1 MKKAILR
8 SFAVLMILSLSVCF
22 GYLYSRFY
30 EKYERASY
38 PCDFEEYV
46 SKYSTQFGVPKEI
59 IYSVIKTESDFK
71 SNALSHAGA
80 VGLMQIT
87 KDTYDWIAMKLG
99 EKGEFALMYDPET
112 NIRYGTYLI
121 SYLKLEYENWDT
133 VFAAYNAGFGN
144 VNKWLADPECSDGNG
159 VLKHIPFDETRA
171 YVEKVN
177 ETRGIYSRL
186 YPELITESKN

>member
-59 IYSVIKTESDFK
+59 IYSVIKTESDFQ
-71 SNALSHAGA
+71 SNAVSHAGA

-87 KDTYDWIAMKLG
+87 KDTCDWVAMKLG
-99 EKGEFALMYDPET
+99 ERSEFALMYDPET

-133 VFAAYNAGFGN
+133 VFCAYNAGFGN
-144 VNKWLADPECSDGNG
+144 VNKWLSDPKYSDGNG
-159 VLKHIPFDETRA
+159 VLKDIPFAETRA

-177 ETRGIYSRL
+177 ESRKIYERL
-186 YPELITESKN
+186 YPELGQEKN